1 MVLILSFSI
10 SFSLSN
16 ESLLQLLMLFY
27 LLLLYNTKLCKTIYQ
42 FREDFRN
49 IKKLLWYT
57 ITSATTVV
65 KKIASEIARCECG
78 SNTSAYQFREDFR
91 NIKKLLWYTITS
103 ATTVVKKIAS
113 EVACCECRSNT
124 SAFESRSFYIELSLI
139 NQVLCF
145 FKRPGFYEKLK
156 YRFNENCG
164 SNNLYDIY
172 DGDI

>member
-10 SFSLSN
+10 RFSLSN
-16 ESLLQLLMLFY
+16 QSLLQLLMLFY
-27 LLLLYNTKLCKTIYQ
+27 LLLLYNTKLCQTIYQ
-42 FREDFRN
+42 LREDFRD
-49 IKKLLWYT
+49 ILKLL
-57 ITSATTVV
+57 
-65 KKIASEIARCECG
+65 
-78 SNTSAYQFREDFR
+78 
-91 NIKKLLWYTITS
+91 LYTITS

-145 FKRPGFYEKLK
+145 FKRTGFYEKLK
-156 YRFNENCG
+156 YRFNGNCG
-164 SNNLYDIY
+164 SNNLYYID